1 VSGLT
6 IQPQDLGIGRFFE
19 RIRDAVVVA
28 DAKTQQIILWNP
40 AATNIFGYSASE
52 ALGLRVEALVPEY
65 LKDRHQAGI
74 ARYAN
79 TGHGPYIDSHE
90 PLELP
95 ALTKDGEVIYVEV
108 SLSPIESVNEV
119 GGDGRFVLAIIRE
132 APKRKRAEEK
142 LRKSEERFRLLVE
155 GVKDYA
161 IFMLDPK
168 GRVASWNEGAY
179 RIKGYSQEEIL
190 GRHFSVFYTEED
202 VKRGHP
208 EEELHIAA
216 VEGTYEE
223 EGLRVRKD
231 RSRFWASI
239 LITALRDEGGT
250 LRGFSKVTRD
260 ITERKQTEEKI
271 RRLNETLEEQVTE
284 RTAQLIDQERR
295 LKELVGKLVEAQ
307 EEERHRIAYE
317 VHDGLTQ
324 IAVSTHQHLQAFAT
338 DHPAGSVVGPGELD
352 QALELAQRTVKEAR
366 RLIEGLRPAALDDF
380 GLATS
385 LKMQIE
391 ELKKIESLQISYED
405 GLGGERL
412 PDQLE
417 TALYRVAQEALTNVR
432 KHAQTTKARI
442 KLKRSAGK
450 VYLEVSDGGRGFD
463 PSAASEDSVEPGE
476 KVGLSSMRERLS
488 LLGGRARDPKPA
500 GGRHPLGGRDPPTG
514 LEGNGNR
521 PPCELKPPHRLLPRG
536 WSSPTTTP
544 WPGRGC
550 GPCWRA
556 SQTSR

>member
-1 VSGLT
+1 
-6 IQPQDLGIGRFFE
+6 
-19 RIRDAVVVA
+19 
-28 DAKTQQIILWNP
+28 
-40 AATNIFGYSASE
+40 
-52 ALGLRVEALVPEY
+52 VEALVPEY

-95 ALTKDGEVIYVEV
+95 ALTKDGEVIYVEM
-108 SLSPIESVNEV
+108 SLSPIEPVNEV

-488 LLGGRARDPKPA
+488 LLGGELEIRSQPGA
-500 GGRHPLGGRDPPTG
+500 GTRLVAEIP
-514 LEGNGNR
+514 
-521 PPCELKPPHRLLPRG
+521 LLPV
-536 WSSPTTTP
+536 SKETETDH
-544 WPGRGC
+544 
-550 GPCWRA
+550 RA
-556 SQTSR
+556 S